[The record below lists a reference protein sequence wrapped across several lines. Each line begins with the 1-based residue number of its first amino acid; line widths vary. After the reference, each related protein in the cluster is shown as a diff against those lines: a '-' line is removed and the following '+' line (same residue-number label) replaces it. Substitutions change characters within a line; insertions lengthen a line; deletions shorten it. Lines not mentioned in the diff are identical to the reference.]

1 MNYKYY
7 KINLKIKQSNKNN
20 NIIQNNNLNQ
30 IYKMLIAYKI
40 FLKLIITS
48 KTNTEYIFKICLK
61 IK

>member
-1 MNYKYY
+1 MNNKYY

-48 KTNTEYIFKICLK
+48 KTNIEYIFKICLK

>member
-48 KTNTEYIFKICLK
+48 KTNIEYIFKICLK